1 MKEHKTENG
10 SILITGASSGIGRA
24 TALML
29 DRNGFRVFATVR
41 RQEDGD
47 SLKKD
52 SSGRIIPVM
61 ADLSDEASIKNAF
74 TFISSSVGE
83 RGLRGLVNNAGV
95 NLEGPLEFFALGSI
109 RKGLEVNLVGP
120 IILIQTFLPLLRKC
134 SSPRI
139 VNVGSIGGVQSPPFV
154 SPYAASKGGLHAFT
168 VSLRR
173 ELLPFGIHVSLVI
186 PGNIRTP
193 IWDKITERVKRFS
206 DDYTAEAV
214 TLYGGAF
221 SAFQKTTEQMAAKGI
236 PPERVARAVV
246 HALAKKRPKTRYI
259 VGLDAKLQS
268 FAARWVPDRIQDRV
282 LLRVLGIHP

>member
-1 MKEHKTENG
+1 ME
-10 SILITGASSGIGRA
+10 SILITGTSTGIGRA

-29 DRNGFRVFATVR
+29 DRNCFRVFATVR

-47 SLKKD
+47 SLKEN
-52 SSGRIIPVM
+52 SSGRIIPVI

-83 RGLRGLVNNAGV
+83 QGLRGLVNNAGV
-95 NLEGPLEFFALGSI
+95 NLEGPLEFFALSSI
-109 RKGLEVNLVGP
+109 RKGLEVNLIGP

-193 IWDKITERVKRFS
+193 IWNKITERVKRFS
-206 DDYTAEAV
+206 DDYPAEAV
-214 TLYGGAF
+214 ALYGGAF
-221 SAFQKTTEQMAAKGI
+221 SAFQKTTERMATRGI
-236 PPERVARAVV
+236 PPERVARAVA

-268 FAARWVPDRIQDRV
+268 FAARWVPDRIQDQV
-282 LLRVLGIHP
+282 LLRVLGIQL